1 MIEEYKDYCVLKAF
15 NLSAKQIDDIN
26 ALSTKGVFIQAS
38 QEFLDDTIIVINKS
52 ESEVVFQNTLNK
64 INEIAKDKIYADYDT
79 TLEECVVKMAT
90 EKNLKIAV
98 AESLTG
104 GMLCSRIVNVSGASA
119 VLYEGFVTYSSSSK
133 VRRLHV
139 KSTTIDS
146 YGAIS
151 KETCQEMV
159 QGLLANKEIQ
169 VAVATTGCAGPNR
182 DENGT
187 EVGTVFVGVGCH
199 NGDKEEEFHLD
210 GNRETIRKTTTN
222 IALYMLMNVVKNACK

>member
-64 INEIAKDKIYADYDT
+64 INEIAKDKVYADYDT
-79 TLEECVVKMAT
+79 TLEERVVKMAT

-104 GMLCSRIVNVSGASA
+104 GMVCSRIVNVSGASA

-159 QGLLANKEIQ
+159 LGLLANKEIQ

-182 DENGT
+182 DESGT

-199 NGDKEEEFHLD
+199 KGNKEEEFHLD

-222 IALYMLMNVVKNACK
+222 IALYMLMNVVNNACK